1 MARTGRHSIGGA
13 SGTQVVPPGPSPVD
27 LHTHTTRSD
36 GILEPADLAA
46 AAAACGVRTL
56 AITDHDNLAAA
67 RELAAVGLPP
77 GLELIPGV
85 EINSVPGG
93 SRPRSRRRWPD
104 ELHIVGLGVDPADAP
119 FEELLAAQR
128 ARRRERYVLTLA
140 RLRAAGLPIDDL
152 AERLPPDERAAL
164 GRPTI
169 ARLLVAKGHATSVD
183 DAFARLISYGQV
195 GYVPRVGMGPLP
207 AIAAI
212 RAAGGLPVLAHT
224 ADAADRREEI
234 RELRGFGLAG
244 LEVHYRRFDA
254 ETVRAVA
261 AVAAELRLVPSGGS
275 DYHGDLETYAEAHAA
290 TWVPPE
296 DAAAVREALAAM
308 MTGSTR
314 MPTTSPAAVPP

>member
-1 MARTGRHSIGGA
+1 VARSRHGDRHA
-13 SGTQVVPPGPSPVD
+13 LGTPVVPPGASSVD

-36 GILEPADLAA
+36 GILEPVELAA

-56 AITDHDNLAAA
+56 AITDHDNLAAS
-67 RELAAVGLPP
+67 RELAAAGLPH

-93 SRPRSRRRWPD
+93 SRPRSRRRWPN
-104 ELHIVGLGVDPADAP
+104 ELHIVGLGVDSADAP
-119 FEELLAAQR
+119 FEELLATQR

-169 ARLLVAKGHATSVD
+169 ARLLVAKGYATSVD

-195 GYVPRVGMGPLP
+195 GYVPRVGIGPLR

-224 ADAADRREEI
+224 ADAASRRDEI

-254 ETVRAVA
+254 ETVHAVA

-275 DYHGDLETYAEAHAA
+275 DYHGDLETYAQAHAA

-296 DAAAVREALAAM
+296 DAAAVREAVAAM
-308 MTGSTR
+308 RSGLATRST
-314 MPTTSPAAVPP
+314 TLPASALP

>member
-1 MARTGRHSIGGA
+1 
-13 SGTQVVPPGPSPVD
+13 VVPPGPSPVD

-36 GILEPADLAA
+36 GILEPAELAA

-67 RELAAVGLPP
+67 REVAAAGLPP

-93 SRPRSRRRWPD
+93 SRRRSRRRWPD
-104 ELHIVGLGVDPADAP
+104 ELHIIGLGVDPADAP

-140 RLRAAGLPIDDL
+140 RLRAVGLPIDDL

-169 ARLLVAKGHATSVD
+169 ARLLVAKGYATSVD
-183 DAFARLISYGQV
+183 DAFTRLISYGQV
-195 GYVPRVGMGPLP
+195 GYVPRVGIGPLH

-212 RAAGGLPVLAHT
+212 RAARGLPVLAHT
-224 ADAADRREEI
+224 ADAAHRREEI
-234 RELRGFGLAG
+234 RELRGLGLAG
-244 LEVHYRRFDA
+244 LEVHYRRFDL
-254 ETVRAVA
+254 ETVQSVA
-261 AVAAELRLVPSGGS
+261 AVATELRLVPSGGS

-296 DAAAVREALAAM
+296 DAVAVRVALSAM
-308 MTGSTR
+308 KSA
-314 MPTTSPAAVPP
+314 PAARSTTLSASALP